1 VSIRVAVTRGVS
13 SSISECELTH
23 LDREPIDVDLARTQ
37 HERYE
42 RVLAD
47 LGCCIER
54 LVEEP
59 EFPDSVFVED
69 IAIVLDEVAIIT
81 RPGALSRRGER
92 SSIEAALQPHRPI
105 QHIGAPA
112 ILDGG
117 DVLVV
122 GRDVYV
128 GLSTRTNVNSVRQL
142 REFVADY
149 GYRVTGVG
157 FKDCLH
163 LKSSATAVSDDTLLV
178 NPDWVD
184 PSAFSGQACI
194 VVDPAEPRGANVV
207 RVGDTVLFGADFPR
221 TGERLSAEGF
231 DVQPVEATE
240 LAKAEG
246 ALTCCSLIFESAQT

>member
-1 VSIRVAVTRGVS
+1 MRTALTRGVS
-13 SSISECELTH
+13 PSIGRCELTH
-23 LDREPIDVDLARTQ
+23 IERKPIDLEAAKAQ
-37 HERYE
+37 HNAYE
-42 RVLAD
+42 RVLKD
-47 LGCCIER
+47 LGCRVEH

-59 EFPDSVFVED
+59 GFPDSIFVED
-69 IAIVLDEVAIIT
+69 VAVVLDEVAIIT

-105 QHIGAPA
+105 RHIGAPA

-128 GLSTRTNVNSVRQL
+128 GLSTRTNVNSMRQL

-149 GYRVTGVG
+149 GYRVTGVD

-163 LKSSATAVSDDTLLV
+163 LKSSVTAVSDDTLLV

-221 TGERLSAEGF
+221 TGERLAAEGF